1 MIKLIVMKN
10 IKLFLFVALLMATV
24 SSCVT
29 SKEVSYLSD
38 LDPSQNL
45 PLNNKFEAVVSPYDE
60 LRITV
65 IGTGEEKELAE
76 PFNPFGNGQNMVQQ
90 NNAGY
95 LVDVNGNIQFP
106 IFGTIHV
113 QGMTRLQLQETIKK
127 RLVAEGHMHD
137 PMVDVRF
144 SNFRVFILGTGDG
157 GKVLN
162 IENERCT
169 FLEAL
174 TMAGGLNRFT
184 KRDRIAVM
192 REINGEMVT
201 RFLDPRSKEV
211 INDPFFMLQQ
221 NDVIIT
227 QTMDRSYVQDMFNT
241 TINIVSVVS
250 SLISTTLMIY
260 MLSSGKY

>member
-1 MIKLIVMKN
+1 MKLRNFFPILACMLVV
-10 IKLFLFVALLMATV
+10 L

-29 SKEVSYLSD
+29 SKEVNYLAD
-38 LDPSQNL
+38 LDPAQNL
-45 PLNNKFEAVVSPYDE
+45 PLNSKFEAVIAPYDQ

-65 IGTGEEKELAE
+65 IGMGDEKELAE
-76 PFNPFGNGQNMVQQ
+76 PFNPFGTGQNIGTQ
-90 NNAGY
+90 NSIGY
-95 LVDVNGNIQFP
+95 LVDVNGVIQFP
-106 IFGTIHV
+106 IFGQMRV
-113 QGMTRLQLQETIKK
+113 QGMTRLQLQESIRK

-169 FLEAL
+169 FIEAL
-174 TMAGGLNRFT
+174 AMAGGLNQFT
-184 KRDRIAVM
+184 RRDRIAVM

-201 RFLDPRSKEV
+201 HYLDPRSKEV
-211 INDPFFMLQQ
+211 FNDPFFMLQQ

-227 QTMDRSYVQDMFNT
+227 QTFERKYVQETFNTMFN
-241 TINIVSVVS
+241 IVGVVS
-250 SLISTTLMIY
+250 SLVSTVLMVY
-260 MLSSGKY
+260 LLSKGKY